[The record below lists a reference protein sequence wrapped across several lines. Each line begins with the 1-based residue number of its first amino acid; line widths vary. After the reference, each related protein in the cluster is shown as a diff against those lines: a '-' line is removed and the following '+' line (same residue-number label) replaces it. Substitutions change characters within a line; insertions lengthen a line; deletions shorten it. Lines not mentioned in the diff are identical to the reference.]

1 MTFFSG
7 YGELTINMPHQSL
20 GNSQPGIVGSGSSTN
35 LLQPPGPGLM
45 RSKSDHRL
53 ATQFRQQEERGY
65 YGEEDQGPPRKF
77 GERYNR
83 PGQTAGS
90 GGYGDRYGRQDYGS
104 EFESPYDN
112 EPRRSG
118 YRSRFRRDRDNDSDN
133 DSTQTRSVRFTEPQH
148 KERERVLDTED
159 ASRGPLSGI
168 TRLSDSPRV
177 MKRIS
182 EIGKEKK
189 KPEPKPEPPVQKFQP
204 PKKVAQRQ
212 VSEEDEISR
221 IKKQNKQTPAP
232 EAQQEARPV
241 EQQRV
246 QALKR
251 GSSNESEERSS
262 PVSPREDT
270 ATRKTPPVAE
280 VTEIASL
287 DCE

>member
-1 MTFFSG
+1 
-7 YGELTINMPHQSL
+7 MPHQPFA
-20 GNSQPGIVGSGSSTN
+20 NNTQGIVGSGSSTN

-53 ATQFRQQEERGY
+53 ATQFRQQEERGGY
-65 YGEEDQGPPRKF
+65 YEGEDQSGPPRKF

-83 PGQTAGS
+83 PQGGS
-90 GGYGDRYGRQDYGS
+90 TGGYSDRYGRQDYQS

-133 DSTQTRSVRFTEPQH
+133 DSSQTRSVRFTEPQH

-159 ASRGPLSGI
+159 VARGPLSGI
-168 TRLSDSPRV
+168 TRLYDSPRV

-189 KPEPKPEPPVQKFQP
+189 KPEPKPEPPIPKFQP
-204 PKKVAQRQ
+204 PKKAQRQ

-221 IKKQNKQTPAP
+221 IKKQNKQSGT
-232 EAQQEARPV
+232 EAQPETRPAG
-241 EQQRV
+241 ERV

-251 GSSNESEERSS
+251 GNSNESEERSS
-262 PVSPREDT
+262 PSSPREDPT
-270 ATRKTPPVAE
+270 TRKTPPVAE

>member
-1 MTFFSG
+1 
-7 YGELTINMPHQSL
+7 MPHQAFTNNTQ
-20 GNSQPGIVGSGSSTN
+20 GVVGSNSSTN

-65 YGEEDQGPPRKF
+65 DRYGESGEESSGPPRKF
-77 GERYNR
+77 GERHNR
-83 PGQTAGS
+83 PSQGGGGS
-90 GGYGDRYGRQDYGS
+90 GSGYGDRYCRQDYAS

-133 DSTQTRSVRFTEPQH
+133 DSSQTRSVRFTEPQH

-159 ASRGPLSGI
+159 VARGPLSGI
-168 TRLSDSPRV
+168 TRLYDSPRV

-189 KPEPKPEPPVQKFQP
+189 KPEPKPEAPVPKFQP
-204 PKKVAQRQ
+204 PKKAQRQ

-221 IKKQNKQTPAP
+221 IKKQNKQGGTESQP
-232 EAQQEARPV
+232 EARPAGD
-241 EQQRV
+241 RV
-246 QALKR
+246 QTLKR
-251 GSSNESEERSS
+251 GNSNESEERSAPS
-262 PVSPREDT
+262 SPREEPT
-270 ATRKTPPVAE
+270 TRKTPPVAE
-280 VTEIASL
+280 VTEITSL
-287 DCE
+287 DYE